1 MKATRNSIEQQ
12 ADRSI
17 LADVSGRQ
25 ADGAGGEG
33 DHARVSGGTE
43 TARRFKAT
51 SSFGGTLPA
60 DSRWMCPAT
69 RAEAP
74 RTRKRILRTASSEIP
89 AAAAT
94 SASDKPSERIQSA
107 SLMSGFPLVAAPA
120 PAVLTTDRLAEAL
133 AIMVSEIMTVLPIGG
148 RGAALE
154 RVTNRLDDL
163 GRTPGG
169 NAAAG
174 LLGAVG
180 AALMR
185 LEG

>member
-1 MKATRNSIEQQ
+1 MKATRNSI
-12 ADRSI
+12 DGSTGRVG
-17 LADVSGRQ
+17 LAGAGARQVS
-25 ADGAGGEG
+25 GAGGEG

-94 SASDKPSERIQSA
+94 SASDRPSERIQSA
-107 SLMSGFPLVAAPA
+107 SLMSGFPLLAAPA

-133 AIMVSEIMTVLPIGG
+133 AVIVSEMMTILLISD

-154 RVTNRLDDL
+154 RVTNRFDDL
-163 GRTPGG
+163 GRTTGG

-185 LEG
+185 LEA